1 MTTDMS
7 TVMTRREVL
16 KRAALMLGAALSP
29 RIFSYSLEAAAQV
42 SPNQAKARFLPAE
55 LHKIAGAFSERILP
69 RTSTPGAT
77 DAGVGDFIDIMY
89 GKYLSVEERKLLDD
103 GLSELDA
110 ASRNLHRAGFASL
123 PGVDQDAMI
132 MRLATES
139 KDREKS
145 FLAQIRELVIVG
157 YFTSEIVGKTV
168 LGYDPVPG
176 RFDPCIPLS
185 ETGNVL
191 WNR

>member
-1 MTTDMS
+1 MTTEMS
-7 TVMTRREVL
+7 MIMTRREVL

-29 RIFSYSLEAAAQV
+29 RIFSHSLQAAAQV